1 MGGLTPQKKQQGV
14 ALIIVLMLFAI
25 LSTITLE
32 IIFRQDRFLTRA
44 ENLLQWDKRYQYAM
58 AAEVV
63 AQQGLIDDLDD
74 DRNNNALVDDCV
86 EEQWAV
92 QLPPTPYG
100 DAMLSASVQDLQ
112 GRFNL
117 NWLITA
123 SGGQFIRNPQ
133 AISQLTRL
141 IEQTFPSEA
150 NASRLANEMA
160 DWLDSNNIVDAVEG
174 AEDAEYRYR
183 RTPNMPAAHESE
195 LRALLSFRVENQ
207 PAEPQVWGLFTA
219 LPVGTTLNVNTAPSQ
234 VLDAVIGNLAGTAGV
249 QAVLDA
255 RQEEPITDISN
266 IMQLAAFKGLSAN
279 EKSDLASLLGVSS
292 EYFQV
297 MVDVEVDGQL
307 SRLVSRLH
315 RASGEGQTTSIFSR
329 QVSPLLTPLEPAC
342 NPFYNAESNSQSGS
356 PPNAGADAEE

>member
-1 MGGLTPQKKQQGV
+1 MVLTRNAKQRGV

-25 LSTITLE
+25 LATITLE
-32 IIFRQDRFLTRA
+32 IVFRQDRFLTRA
-44 ENLLQWDKRYQYAM
+44 DNLLQWDKRYQYAM

-63 AQQGLIDDLDD
+63 AQQGLIDDLED
-74 DRNNNALVDDCV
+74 DRNNNAMVDDCV

-92 QLPPTPYG
+92 QLPPTPYE

-123 SGGQFIRNPQ
+123 SGDEFIRNPR
-133 AISQLTRL
+133 AIAQLTRL
-141 IEQTFPSEA
+141 IEQTFPGEA

-160 DWLDSNNIVDAVEG
+160 DWLDSNNIVDSVEG
-174 AEDAEYRYR
+174 AEDPEYRNR
-183 RTPNMPAAHESE
+183 RTPNLPAAHESE
-195 LRALLSFRVENQ
+195 MRALLTFRVADQ
-207 PAEPQVWGLFTA
+207 PAEPQVWGLLTA
-219 LPVGTTLNVNTAPSQ
+219 LPLGTTLNVNTAPPQ
-234 VLDAVIGNLAGTAGV
+234 VLDAVIGDMAGTAAV

-255 RQEEPITDISN
+255 RQEKPVTEISEL
-266 IMQLAAFKGLSAN
+266 MKLPPLDDLSAD
-279 EKSDLASLLGVSS
+279 EKNDLASLLGVSS

-315 RASGEGQTTSIFSR
+315 RASGEGETTSVFSR

-342 NPFYNAESNSQSGS
+342 NPFYNADGS
-356 PPNAGADAEE
+356 

>member
-1 MGGLTPQKKQQGV
+1 MVLTRNAKQRGV

-25 LSTITLE
+25 LATITLE
-32 IIFRQDRFLTRA
+32 IVFRQDRFLTRA
-44 ENLLQWDKRYQYAM
+44 DNLLQWDKRYQYAM

-63 AQQGLIDDLDD
+63 AQQGLIDDLED
-74 DRNNNALVDDCV
+74 DRNNNAMVDDCV

-92 QLPPTPYG
+92 QLPPTPYE

-123 SGGQFIRNPQ
+123 SGDEFIRNPR
-133 AISQLTRL
+133 AIAQLTRL
-141 IEQTFPSEA
+141 IEQTFPGEA

-160 DWLDSNNIVDAVEG
+160 DWLDSNNIVDSVEG
-174 AEDAEYRYR
+174 AEDPEYRNR
-183 RTPNMPAAHESE
+183 RTPNLPAAHESE
-195 LRALLSFRVENQ
+195 MRALLSFRVADQ
-207 PAEPQVWGLFTA
+207 PAEPQVWGLLTA
-219 LPVGTTLNVNTAPSQ
+219 LPLGTTLNVNTAPPQ
-234 VLDAVIGNLAGTAGV
+234 VLDAVIGYMAGTAAV

-255 RQEEPITDISN
+255 RQEKPVTEISEL
-266 IMQLAAFKGLSAN
+266 MKLPPLDDLSAD
-279 EKSDLASLLGVSS
+279 EKNDLASLLGVSS

-307 SRLVSRLH
+307 SRLVSRLR
-315 RASGEGQTTSIFSR
+315 RAAGQGETTAVFSR

-342 NPFYNAESNSQSGS
+342 NPFYNADGS
-356 PPNAGADAEE
+356 

>member
-1 MGGLTPQKKQQGV
+1 MVLTRNAKQRGV

-25 LSTITLE
+25 LATITLE
-32 IIFRQDRFLTRA
+32 IVFRQDRFLTRA
-44 ENLLQWDKRYQYAM
+44 DNLLQWDKRYQYAI

-63 AQQGLIDDLDD
+63 AQQGLIDDLED
-74 DRNNNALVDDCV
+74 DRNNNAMVDDCV

-92 QLPPTPYG
+92 QLPPTPYE

-123 SGGQFIRNPQ
+123 SGDEFIRNPR
-133 AISQLTRL
+133 AIAQLTRL
-141 IEQTFPSEA
+141 IEQTFPGEA

-160 DWLDSNNIVDAVEG
+160 DWLDSNNIVDSVEG
-174 AEDAEYRYR
+174 AEDPEYRNR
-183 RTPNMPAAHESE
+183 RTPNLPAAHESE
-195 LRALLSFRVENQ
+195 MRALLSFRVADQ
-207 PAEPQVWGLFTA
+207 PAEPQAWGLLTA
-219 LPVGTTLNVNTAPSQ
+219 LPLGTTLNVNTAPPQ
-234 VLDAVIGNLAGTAGV
+234 VLDAVIGDMAGTAAV

-255 RQEEPITDISN
+255 RQEKPVTEISEL
-266 IMQLAAFKGLSAN
+266 MKLPPLDDLSAD
-279 EKSDLASLLGVSS
+279 EKNDLASLLGVSS

-307 SRLVSRLH
+307 SRLVSRLR
-315 RASGEGQTTSIFSR
+315 RATGQGETTAVFSR

-342 NPFYNAESNSQSGS
+342 NPFYNADGS
-356 PPNAGADAEE
+356 

>member
-1 MGGLTPQKKQQGV
+1 MVLTRNAKQRGV

-25 LSTITLE
+25 LATITLE
-32 IIFRQDRFLTRA
+32 IVFRQDRFLTRA
-44 ENLLQWDKRYQYAM
+44 DNLLQWDKRYQYAM

-63 AQQGLIDDLDD
+63 AQQGLIDDLED
-74 DRNNNALVDDCV
+74 DRNNNAMVDDCV

-92 QLPPTPYG
+92 QLPPTPYE

-123 SGGQFIRNPQ
+123 SGDEFIRNTR
-133 AISQLTRL
+133 AIAQLTRL
-141 IEQTFPSEA
+141 IEQTFPGEA

-160 DWLDSNNIVDAVEG
+160 DWLDSNNIVDSVEG
-174 AEDAEYRYR
+174 AEDPEYRNR
-183 RTPNMPAAHESE
+183 RTPNLPAAHESE
-195 LRALLSFRVENQ
+195 MRALLSFRVADQ
-207 PAEPQVWGLFTA
+207 PAEPQVWGLLTA
-219 LPVGTTLNVNTAPSQ
+219 LPLGTTLNVNTAPPQ
-234 VLDAVIGNLAGTAGV
+234 VLDAVIGDMAGTAAV

-255 RQEEPITDISN
+255 RQEKPVTEISEL
-266 IMQLAAFKGLSAN
+266 MKLPPLDDLSAD
-279 EKSDLASLLGVSS
+279 EKNDLASLLGVSS

-307 SRLVSRLH
+307 SRLVSRLR
-315 RASGEGQTTSIFSR
+315 RASGQGETTAVFSR

-342 NPFYNAESNSQSGS
+342 NPFYNADGS
-356 PPNAGADAEE
+356 

>member
-1 MGGLTPQKKQQGV
+1 MVLTRNAKQRGV

-25 LSTITLE
+25 LATITLE
-32 IIFRQDRFLTRA
+32 IVFRQDRFLTRA
-44 ENLLQWDKRYQYAM
+44 DNLLQWDKRYQYAM

-63 AQQGLIDDLDD
+63 AQQGLIDDLED
-74 DRNNNALVDDCV
+74 DRNNNAMVDDCV

-92 QLPPTPYG
+92 QLPPTPYE

-123 SGGQFIRNPQ
+123 SGDEFIRNPR
-133 AISQLTRL
+133 AIAQLTRL
-141 IEQTFPSEA
+141 IEQTFPGEA

-160 DWLDSNNIVDAVEG
+160 DWLDSNNIVDSVEG
-174 AEDAEYRYR
+174 AEDPEYRNR
-183 RTPNMPAAHESE
+183 RTPNLPAAHESE
-195 LRALLSFRVENQ
+195 MRALLTFRVADQ
-207 PAEPQVWGLFTA
+207 PAEPQVWGLLTA
-219 LPVGTTLNVNTAPSQ
+219 LPLGTTLNVNTAPPQ
-234 VLDAVIGNLAGTAGV
+234 VLDAVIGDMAGTAAV

-255 RQEEPITDISN
+255 RQEKPVTEISEL
-266 IMQLAAFKGLSAN
+266 MKLPPLDDLSAD
-279 EKSDLASLLGVSS
+279 EKNDLASLLGVSS

-307 SRLVSRLH
+307 SRLVSRLR
-315 RASGEGQTTSIFSR
+315 RAAGQGETTAVFSR

-342 NPFYNAESNSQSGS
+342 NPFYNADGS
-356 PPNAGADAEE
+356 

>member
-1 MGGLTPQKKQQGV
+1 MVLTRNAKQRGV

-25 LSTITLE
+25 LATITLE
-32 IIFRQDRFLTRA
+32 IVFRQDRFLTRA
-44 ENLLQWDKRYQYAM
+44 DNLLQWDKRYQYAM

-63 AQQGLIDDLDD
+63 AQQGLIDDLED
-74 DRNNNALVDDCV
+74 DRNNNAMVDDCV

-92 QLPPTPYG
+92 QLPPTPYE

-123 SGGQFIRNPQ
+123 SGDEFIRNPR
-133 AISQLTRL
+133 AIAQLTRL
-141 IEQTFPSEA
+141 IEQTFPGEA

-160 DWLDSNNIVDAVEG
+160 DWLDSNNIVDSVEG
-174 AEDAEYRYR
+174 AEDPEYRNR
-183 RTPNMPAAHESE
+183 RTPNLPAAHESE
-195 LRALLSFRVENQ
+195 MRALLTFRVADQ
-207 PAEPQVWGLFTA
+207 PAEPQVWGLLTA
-219 LPVGTTLNVNTAPSQ
+219 LPLGTTLNVNTAPPQ
-234 VLDAVIGNLAGTAGV
+234 VLDAVIGDMAGTAAV

-255 RQEEPITDISN
+255 RQEKPVTEISEL
-266 IMQLAAFKGLSAN
+266 MKLPPLDDLSAD
-279 EKSDLASLLGVSS
+279 EKNDLASLLGVSS

-307 SRLVSRLH
+307 SRLVSRLR
-315 RASGEGQTTSIFSR
+315 RAAGQGETTAVFSR

-342 NPFYNAESNSQSGS
+342 NPFYNANGT
-356 PPNAGADAEE
+356 

>member
-1 MGGLTPQKKQQGV
+1 MVLTRNAKQRGV

-25 LSTITLE
+25 LATITLE
-32 IIFRQDRFLTRA
+32 IVFRQDRFLTRA
-44 ENLLQWDKRYQYAM
+44 DNLLQWDKRYQYAM

-63 AQQGLIDDLDD
+63 AQQGLIDDLED
-74 DRNNNALVDDCV
+74 DRNNNAMVDDCV

-92 QLPPTPYG
+92 QLPPTPYE

-123 SGGQFIRNPQ
+123 SGDEFIRNPR
-133 AISQLTRL
+133 AIAQLTRL
-141 IEQTFPSEA
+141 IEQTFPGEA

-160 DWLDSNNIVDAVEG
+160 DWLDSNNIVDSVEG
-174 AEDAEYRYR
+174 AEDPEYRNR
-183 RTPNMPAAHESE
+183 RTPNLPAAHESE
-195 LRALLSFRVENQ
+195 MRALLSFRVADQ
-207 PAEPQVWGLFTA
+207 PAEPQVWGLLTA
-219 LPVGTTLNVNTAPSQ
+219 LPLGTTLNVNTAPPQ
-234 VLDAVIGNLAGTAGV
+234 VLDAVIGDMAGTAAV

-255 RQEEPITDISN
+255 RQEKPVTEISEL
-266 IMQLAAFKGLSAN
+266 MKLPPLDDLSAD
-279 EKSDLASLLGVSS
+279 EKNDLASLLGVSS

-307 SRLVSRLH
+307 SRLVSRLR
-315 RASGEGQTTSIFSR
+315 RAAGQGETTAVFSR

-342 NPFYNAESNSQSGS
+342 NPFYNADGS
-356 PPNAGADAEE
+356 

>member
-1 MGGLTPQKKQQGV
+1 MTASKQHGV

-32 IIFRQDRFLTRA
+32 IVFRQDRFLTRA
-44 ENLLQWDKRYQYAM
+44 DNLLQWDKRYQYAM

-74 DRNNNALVDDCV
+74 DRNNNAMVDDCV

-92 QLPPTPYG
+92 QLPPTPYD

-117 NWLITA
+117 NWLITT
-123 SGGQFIRNPQ
+123 SGGQFIRNPE
-133 AISQLTRL
+133 AITQLTRL
-141 IEQTFPSEA
+141 IEQTFPPEA
-150 NASRLANEMA
+150 NPSRLANEMA
-160 DWLDSNNIVDAVEG
+160 DWLDSNNIVDSVEG
-174 AEDAEYRYR
+174 AEDPEYRNR
-183 RTPNMPAAHESE
+183 RTPNLPAAHESE
-195 LRALLSFRVENQ
+195 MRALLTFRVADQ
-207 PAEPQVWGLFTA
+207 PAEPQVWGLLTA
-219 LPVGTTLNVNTAPSQ
+219 LPLGTTLNVNTAPPQ
-234 VLDAVIGNLAGTAGV
+234 VLDAVIGDMAGTAAV

-255 RQEEPITDISN
+255 RQEKPVTEISEL
-266 IMQLAAFKGLSAN
+266 MKLPPLDDLSAD
-279 EKSDLASLLGVSS
+279 EKNDLASLLGVSS

-307 SRLVSRLH
+307 SRLVSRLR
-315 RASGEGQTTSIFSR
+315 RAAGQGETTAVFSR

-342 NPFYNAESNSQSGS
+342 NPFYNADGS
-356 PPNAGADAEE
+356 